1 MGTAHRTPTYFEGD
15 GLHFISPTLRFW
27 ITAGA
32 GMIFLTKAEASACGG
47 RLPQFLIRLAYCC
60 C

>member
-1 MGTAHRTPTYFEGD
+1 MGTAHRTPTYFEGG

-32 GMIFLTKAEASACGG
+32 GMIFLTKAKASATGG
-47 RLPQFLIRLAYCC
+47 RLSSLFV
-60 C
+60 